1 MTWKLENKP
10 RKNTCNLRP
19 AKNKTKETQADFRGN
34 LHVSRE
40 LVAFLSAC
48 MEEGKEPLLSV
59 QGWDNGIVNRAK
71 EGQYGPNIRLSIQQ
85 YDESWMD
92 KSPQQP
98 RPQQQPS
105 QEVEIDDEI
114 PF

>member
-1 MTWKLENKP
+1 
-10 RKNTCNLRP
+10 
-19 AKNKTKETQADFRGN
+19 
-34 LHVSRE
+34 
-40 LVAFLSAC
+40 

>member
-10 RKNTCNLRP
+10 RENTCNLRP
-19 AKNKTKETQADFRGN
+19 AKKKETQADFRGN